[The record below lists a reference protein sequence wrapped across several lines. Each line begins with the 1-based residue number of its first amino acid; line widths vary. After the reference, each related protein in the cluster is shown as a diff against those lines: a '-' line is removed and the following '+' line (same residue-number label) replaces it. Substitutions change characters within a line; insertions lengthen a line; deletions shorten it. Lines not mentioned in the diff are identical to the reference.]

1 MSHIKTQ
8 ANLKSASYS
17 NKEQKYY
24 TNISLTRLIG
34 TSYYI
39 HRSYSL
45 NFRHFIYSLL
55 MWKN

>member
-55 MWKN
+55 M